1 VQKKNYFISSA
12 DARKCEEKDLT
23 EKIRSPWEWLDKAE
37 AVGNLTR
44 NGVLFDLWQYKTA
57 GTHPASLAAAA
68 SSRECLAHLCSGIV
82 VAGVT
87 LEAGVP
93 QKNPT
98 ELVYFS
104 RKSVREEVHTRMS

>member
-1 VQKKNYFISSA
+1 MQKKNYFISSA

-57 GTHPASLAAAA
+57 GTHPASLVTATA
-68 SSRECLAHLCSGIV
+68 SSRECWAHL
-82 VAGVT
+82 
-87 LEAGVP
+87 
-93 QKNPT
+93 
-98 ELVYFS
+98 
-104 RKSVREEVHTRMS
+104 

>member
-1 VQKKNYFISSA
+1 MQKKNYFISSA

-57 GTHPASLAAAA
+57 GTHPASLVTAAGNVKLTWDRA
-68 SSRECLAHLCSGIV
+68 SSCRRHPRGWRAPEEPHR
-82 VAGVT
+82 AG
-87 LEAGVP
+87 LLQP
-93 QKNPT
+93 Q
-98 ELVYFS
+98 
-104 RKSVREEVHTRMS
+104 VRA